1 MAFGSPNGSSAK
13 DGIAYGKKKEKLC
26 GRKWNLVF
34 TYRDRRRNREAHG
47 KQRYREEQCRCR
59 QYYQLELGGM
69 HLRRTLSLCYV
80 HSSAIAT
87 LSFPLSF
94 FFPLHL
100 CPVCEFRFRA
110 WGRGWGFSTF
120 HGLENII
127 LVPQLYTPFYFD
139 SFNYWCFQLDPPS
152 LLLSQLYP
160 SVKICNIKLI
170 VFYLLKFAFYIC
182 ILK

>member
-69 HLRRTLSLCYV
+69 PLRRTLSLCCV

-110 WGRGWGFSTF
+110 WGRGWGFSWFGKHHISPST
-120 HGLENII
+120 I
-127 LVPQLYTPFYFD
+127 YTVLF
-139 SFNYWCFQLDPPS
+139 WIFQL
-152 LLLSQLYP
+152 LSF
-160 SVKICNIKLI
+160 SIGSSISFI
-170 VFYLLKFAFYIC
+170 VSIVSFS
-182 ILK
+182 

>member
-87 LSFPLSF
+87 LSFPLF
-94 FFPLHL
+94 FFSPFTYVQFVSFGSGLGD
-100 CPVCEFRFRA
+100 VV
-110 WGRGWGFSTF
+110 GGF